1 MGTVQ
6 GHEPESGGLVG
17 QINSGLDTGTFGN
30 CSGRFPKM
38 ADGGESSGL
47 PRRTAIAKIFTLKT
61 RIEAIYL

>member
-47 PRRTAIAKIFTLKT
+47 LQLRSRAALK
-61 RIEAIYL
+61 